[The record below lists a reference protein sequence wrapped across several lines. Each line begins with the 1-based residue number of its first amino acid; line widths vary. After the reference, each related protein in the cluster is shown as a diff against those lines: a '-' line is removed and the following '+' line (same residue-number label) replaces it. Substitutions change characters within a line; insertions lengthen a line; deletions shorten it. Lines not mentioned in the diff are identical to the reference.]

1 MGIKGTFMVASGLR
15 LCLCT
20 GRTDG
25 RSLAETVEETLEGGA
40 TMVQV
45 REKTASSKAFYEAAL
60 ELRAITRKRGV
71 PLIVNDRLDIALAAQ
86 ADGVHLGQSDLP
98 CKEARRLAP
107 YLIIG
112 VSASNADEARQA
124 ELDGADYIGAGAV
137 FDTPSKA
144 DAGSPIGPDGLRAIC
159 GAVSIPVIA
168 IGGITA
174 ENAPL
179 AIGAGASGVAV
190 ISAILGA
197 PSPMDAARQ
206 LRLAVDAVLPELAAP
221 KGSIETLATETAGRK
236 VKDIL
241 LRTGEN
247 DSGRRLS
254 RILRIACPSLP
265 LSAIHRL
272 LRLGR
277 VRLDGAKATGS
288 TLVAGG
294 QIITIRA
301 KSLRKEGLEKGSLE
315 DLRLLAHR
323 SMGGGGDGSGGS
335 LGADVP
341 TDVPVEVL
349 FDGDGILAVN
359 KRAGEDTQ
367 DGLTP
372 RVRAF
377 LEGRVSPSLAFLP
390 SPLHRLDKDTSGVVV
405 FGASMDG
412 ARKFHAMMREH
423 LLEKRYLAVLTG
435 VLKGEQ
441 TWKDSLLYSGSERL
455 SQAVGPG
462 EERAQTAV
470 SHVTAIESSGGN
482 TLVSI
487 EIKTGRRHQIRAQ
500 AAARGFPLLGDAKY
514 GGGEGGYLLHARRIG
529 FKQNTAFSTQNFPR
543 SINAPLP
550 AAFRA
555 RLAELGFTTQRL

>member
-1 MGIKGTFMVASGLR
+1 MGIKEAGCLR

-20 GRTDG
+20 GRTEG
-25 RSLAETVEETLEGGA
+25 RSLAEAAEAALEGGV

-45 REKTASSKAFYEAAL
+45 REKAASSEAFRETAL
-60 ELRAITRKRGV
+60 ELRAITRRLGV
-71 PLIVNDRLDIALAAQ
+71 PLIVNDRLDIALAVQ

-107 YLIIG
+107 DLIIG
-112 VSASNADEARQA
+112 VSASSADEARQA

-137 FDTPSKA
+137 YDTPSKA
-144 DAGSPIGPDGLRAIC
+144 DAGSPIGLGGLRAIC
-159 GAVSIPVIA
+159 RAVSIPVIA

-174 ENAPL
+174 ENAAL

-197 PSPMDAARQ
+197 PSPLEAARI
-206 LRLAVDAVLPELAAP
+206 LRSTVDTALTASPSAAV
-221 KGSIETLATETAGRK
+221 KKSNQHK
-236 VKDIL
+236 VIT

-247 DSGRRLS
+247 DSGRRLE

-277 VRLDGAKATGS
+277 VRLDGAKAGGG
-288 TLVAGG
+288 TLVADG
-294 QIITIRA
+294 QIITLRGDN
-301 KSLRKEGLEKGSLE
+301 LRKAGLDTESL
-315 DLRLLAHR
+315 DNLKRLAAG
-323 SMGGGGDGSGGS
+323 SMGRGGGEAGRRG
-335 LGADVP
+335 GADVP
-341 TDVPVEVL
+341 QDVPLEVL
-349 FDGDGILAVN
+349 FDGGGILAVN
-359 KRAGEDTQ
+359 KRTGEDTQ

-390 SPLHRLDKDTSGVVV
+390 SPLHRLDKGTSGVVV
-405 FGASMDG
+405 FGASMGG
-412 ARKFHAMMREH
+412 ARNFLAMMRGGG

-435 VLKGEQ
+435 VLEGKQ
-441 TWKDSLLYSGSERL
+441 TWKDGLLYSDSERL
-455 SQAVGPG
+455 SQVVGP
-462 EERAQTAV
+462 EEEGARTAV
-470 SHVTAIESSGGN
+470 SLVTAIESSGGN

-487 EIKTGRRHQIRAQ
+487 EIRTGRRHQIRAQ
-500 AAARGFPLLGDAKY
+500 AAAHGHPLLGDVKY

-529 FKQNTAFSTQNFPR
+529 FRPNTVFAGANFPR

-555 RLAELGFTTQRL
+555 RLDELGFTAQRI

>member
-1 MGIKGTFMVASGLR
+1 MVAGCLR

-20 GRTDG
+20 GTTAS
-25 RSLAETVEETLEGGA
+25 RSLAEATKATEAALEGGA

-45 REKTASSKAFYEAAL
+45 REKAASFEAFRETAL
-60 ELRAITRKRGV
+60 ELRAITRRLFV

-107 YLIIG
+107 DLIIG
-112 VSASNADEARQA
+112 VSASSADEARQA

-137 FDTPSKA
+137 YDTPSKA
-144 DAGSPIGPDGLRAIC
+144 DAGSPIGLAGLRAIC
-159 GAVSIPVIA
+159 RAVSIPVIA

-174 ENAPL
+174 ENAAL

-197 PSPMDAARQ
+197 PSPLDAARI
-206 LRLAVDAVLPELAAP
+206 LRSTVDTALTAPPSAAVKKTKKHKVL
-221 KGSIETLATETAGRK
+221 S
-236 VKDIL
+236 
-241 LRTGEN
+241 LRAGEN
-247 DSGRRLS
+247 DSGRRLA

-277 VRLDGAKATGS
+277 VRLDGAKAGGG
-288 TLVAGG
+288 TLVADG
-294 QIITIRA
+294 QIITLRGDN
-301 KSLRKEGLEKGSLE
+301 LRKAGLDTESL
-315 DLRLLAHR
+315 DNLKRLAAG
-323 SMGGGGDGSGGS
+323 SMGRGGGEAGRGP
-335 LGADVP
+335 GADVP
-341 TDVPVEVL
+341 QDVPLEVL
-349 FDGDGILAVN
+349 FDGGGILAVN
-359 KRAGEDTQ
+359 KRTGEDTQ

-390 SPLHRLDKDTSGVVV
+390 SPLHRLDKGTSGVVV
-405 FGASMDG
+405 FGASMVG
-412 ARKFHAMMREH
+412 ARNFLVMMRGG

-435 VLKGEQ
+435 VLEGRQ
-441 TWKDSLLYSGSERL
+441 MWRDSLLYSDSERR
-455 SQAVGPG
+455 SQVVGP
-462 EERAQTAV
+462 EEEGARTAV
-470 SHVTAIESSGGN
+470 SRVTAIESSGGN

-487 EIKTGRRHQIRAQ
+487 EIRTGRRHQIRAQ
-500 AAARGFPLLGDAKY
+500 AAAHGHPLLGDVKY
-514 GGGEGGYLLHARRIG
+514 GGGAGGCLLHARRIG
-529 FKQNTAFSTQNFPR
+529 FRPNSAFAAANFPR

-550 AAFRA
+550 AAFRT
-555 RLAELGFTTQRL
+555 RLAELGFTAQRL